1 MMERYY
7 DWIGNHR
14 EDILR
19 GNNWQR
25 NQCIENEIRTLKNN
39 LNSNTQH
46 IMLLT
51 LEEAQGVIDDLLGSK
66 SVSFSTN
73 YAGNIKDAADATK
86 KLSKLFSYQQAGKIV
101 FTLKGLGIK
110 ATQYAYQGKLYVKI
124 TGYPSLRRIL
134 NGTRYRINHP
144 KVLEVGIGSAGFRNG
159 IMSGAKF
166 CIWFSACWRLIELA
180 FKSEYDVAALLGN
193 VTMDVAKV
201 IVSVFVSQS
210 VGSTLGLA
218 VPLLFSSAAVPVW
231 GEIVGV
237 VVLGFII
244 TWSLNEVDNKYEL
257 SDKLIACIREGLKER
272 QRIEERNIQR
282 LGYRSSL
289 YGGNY

>member
-1 MMERYY
+1 MESYY

-25 NQCIENEIRTLKNN
+25 NQRIENEIRTLKNN

-66 SVSFSTN
+66 PVSFSTN
-73 YAGNIKDAADATK
+73 YAGNIKDTADATK
-86 KLSKLFSYQQAGKIV
+86 KLLKLFSYQQAGKIV

-159 IMSGAKF
+159 IMSGARF
-166 CIWFSACWRLIELA
+166 CIWFSACWRFIELV
-180 FKSEYDVAALLGN
+180 FKSEHDVAALLGN
-193 VTMDVAKV
+193 VMMDVAKV
-201 IVSVFVSQS
+201 IVSVFASK
-210 VGSTLGLA
+210 LA
-218 VPLLFSSAAVPVW
+218 GRTPVLFLSSFIVTSAAVPVW
-231 GEIVGV
+231 GEIVCAV
-237 VVLGFII
+237 ALGFFIAYI
-244 TWSLNEVDNKYEL
+244 LNEVDEKYEL
-257 SDKLIACIREGLKER
+257 SDKLIACICEGMKEQQKIAEWNSR
-272 QRIEERNIQR
+272 HS
-282 LGYRSSL
+282 GYSGSL
-289 YGGNY
+289 YGGIY

>member
-1 MMERYY
+1 MERYY

-25 NQCIENEIRTLKNN
+25 NQRVENEIRKLKNN

-51 LEEAQGVIDDLLGSK
+51 PEEAQGVIDNLLSNK

-73 YAGNIKDAADATK
+73 YAGNIKDTADATK

-144 KVLEVGIGSAGFRNG
+144 KVLEVGIGSAGFRDG
-159 IMSGAKF
+159 IMSGARF
-166 CIWFSACWRLIELA
+166 CIWFSACWRLIELV
-180 FKSEYDVAALLGN
+180 FKSEHDVAALLGN

-201 IVSVFVSQS
+201 IVSIFVSQS
-210 VGSTLGLA
+210 VGSALELA

-244 TWSLNEVDNKYEL
+244 ARSLNEVDKKYEL

-272 QRIEERNIQR
+272 QRIEEWNIQR

>member
-1 MMERYY
+1 MERYY

>member
-1 MMERYY
+1 MERYY

-25 NQCIENEIRTLKNN
+25 NQRVENEIRKLKNN

-46 IMLLT
+46 IILLT
-51 LEEAQGVIDDLLGSK
+51 PEEAQGVIEDLLSSK

-73 YAGNIKDAADATK
+73 YAGNIKDTADATK
-86 KLSKLFSYQQAGKIV
+86 KLSKFFSYQQAGKIV

-144 KVLEVGIGSAGFRNG
+144 KVLEVGIGSAGFRDG
-159 IMSGAKF
+159 IMSGARF
-166 CIWFSACWRLIELA
+166 CIWFSACWRLIELV
-180 FKSEYDVAALLGN
+180 FKSEHDVAALLGN

-201 IVSVFVSQS
+201 IVSIFVSQS
-210 VGSTLGLA
+210 VGSALELA

-244 TWSLNEVDNKYEL
+244 ARSLNEVDKKYEL

-272 QRIEERNIQR
+272 QRIEEWNIQR

>member
-1 MMERYY
+1 MMEKYY

-19 GNNWQR
+19 GNNWQH
-25 NQCIENEIRTLKNN
+25 NQRIENEIRKLKNN

-51 LEEAQGVIDDLLGSK
+51 LEEAQGVIDDLLGSET
-66 SVSFSTN
+66 VSFSTN
-73 YAGNIKDAADATK
+73 YAGNIKDTADATK
-86 KLSKLFSYQQAGKIV
+86 KLLKLFSYQQAGKIV

-159 IMSGAKF
+159 IMSGARF
-166 CIWFSACWRLIELA
+166 CIWFSACWRLIELV
-180 FKSEYDVAALLGN
+180 FKSEHDVAALLGN

-201 IVSVFVSQS
+201 IVSVFVSRLS
-210 VGSTLGLA
+210 GNVIRWGVSFFVT
-218 VPLLFSSAAVPVW
+218 SAAVPVW
-231 GEIVGV
+231 GEIVGAV
-237 VVLGFII
+237 ALGFFIAYA
-244 TWSLNEVDNKYEL
+244 LNEVDEKYEL
-257 SDKLIACIREGLKER
+257 SDKLIACIREGMKEQQKIAEWNSR
-272 QRIEERNIQR
+272 HS
-282 LGYRSSL
+282 GYRGSL
-289 YGGNY
+289 YGGIY

>member
-1 MMERYY
+1 MERYY

-25 NQCIENEIRTLKNN
+25 NQRVENEIRKLKNN

-51 LEEAQGVIDDLLGSK
+51 PEEAQGVIDDLLSNK
-66 SVSFSTN
+66 SVSFSTS
-73 YAGNIKDAADATK
+73 YAGNIKDTADATK

-144 KVLEVGIGSAGFRNG
+144 KVLEVGIGSAGFRDG
-159 IMSGAKF
+159 IMSGSRF
-166 CIWFSACWRLIELA
+166 CIWFSACWRLIELV
-180 FKSEYDVAALLGN
+180 FKSEHDVAALLGN

-201 IVSVFVSQS
+201 IVSIFVSQS
-210 VGSTLGLA
+210 VGSALELA

-244 TWSLNEVDNKYEL
+244 ARSLNEVDKKYEL

-272 QRIEERNIQR
+272 QRIEEWNIQR

>member
-1 MMERYY
+1 MESYY

-19 GNNWQR
+19 GNNWHR
-25 NQCIENEIRTLKNN
+25 NQRIENEIRTLKNN

-66 SVSFSTN
+66 PVSFSTN
-73 YAGNIKDAADATK
+73 YAGNIRDTVFATK
-86 KLSKLFSYQQAGKIV
+86 NLSKLFSYQQAGKIV

-134 NGTRYRINHP
+134 NGTRYGINHT

-166 CIWFSACWRLIELA
+166 CIWFSACWRLIELI
-180 FKSEYDVAALLGN
+180 FKSEHDVAALLGN

-244 TWSLNEVDNKYEL
+244 VWSLSEVDKKYEL

-289 YGGNY
+289 YGGNF

>member
-1 MMERYY
+1 MERYY

-19 GNNWQR
+19 GNNWQL
-25 NQCIENEIRTLKNN
+25 NQRVENEIRTLKNN

-66 SVSFSTN
+66 PVSFSTN

-159 IMSGAKF
+159 IMSGARF

-180 FKSEYDVAALLGN
+180 FKSEHDVAALLGN

-201 IVSVFVSQS
+201 IVSIFASRLSGNVIRWGVSLFV
-210 VGSTLGLA
+210 T
-218 VPLLFSSAAVPVW
+218 SATVPVW
-231 GEIVGV
+231 GGIVGAV
-237 VVLGFII
+237 ALGLFIA
-244 TWSLNEVDNKYEL
+244 WSLNEVDKKYEL
-257 SDKLIACIREGLKER
+257 SDKLIACIRQGLKER
-272 QRIEERNIQR
+272 QRIEEWNAQR
-282 LGYRSSL
+282 LGYRNSL
-289 YGGNY
+289 YGGIY

>member
-1 MMERYY
+1 MERYY

-25 NQCIENEIRTLKNN
+25 NQRVENEIRKLKNN

-46 IMLLT
+46 IILLT
-51 LEEAQGVIDDLLGSK
+51 PEEAQGVIEDLLSSK

-73 YAGNIKDAADATK
+73 YAGNIKDTADATK

-144 KVLEVGIGSAGFRNG
+144 KVLEVGIGSAGFRDG
-159 IMSGAKF
+159 IMSGARF
-166 CIWFSACWRLIELA
+166 CIWFSACWRLIELV
-180 FKSEYDVAALLGN
+180 FKSEHDVAALLGN

-201 IVSVFVSQS
+201 IVSIFVSQS
-210 VGSTLGLA
+210 VGSALELA

-244 TWSLNEVDNKYEL
+244 ARSLNEVDKKYEL

-272 QRIEERNIQR
+272 QRIEEWNIQR

>member
-1 MMERYY
+1 MERYY

-25 NQCIENEIRTLKNN
+25 NQRIDNEIRTLKNN

-51 LEEAQGVIDDLLGSK
+51 FEEAQGVIDDLLGSK

-159 IMSGAKF
+159 ILSGARF

-180 FKSEYDVAALLGN
+180 FKSEHDVAALLGN

-282 LGYRSSL
+282 LGCRSSL

>member
-1 MMERYY
+1 MERYY

-25 NQCIENEIRTLKNN
+25 NQRVENEIRKLKNN

-51 LEEAQGVIDDLLGSK
+51 PEEAQGVIDDLLSNK

-73 YAGNIKDAADATK
+73 YAGNIKDTADATK

-144 KVLEVGIGSAGFRNG
+144 KVLEVGIGSAGFRDG
-159 IMSGAKF
+159 IMSGARF
-166 CIWFSACWRLIELA
+166 CIWFSACWRLIELV
-180 FKSEYDVAALLGN
+180 FKSEHDVAALLGN

-201 IVSVFVSQS
+201 IVSIFVSQS
-210 VGSTLGLA
+210 VGSALELA

-244 TWSLNEVDNKYEL
+244 TQSLNEVDKKYEL

-272 QRIEERNIQR
+272 QRIEEWNIQR

>member
-1 MMERYY
+1 MERYC
-7 DWIGNHR
+7 DWIENHR

-19 GNNWQR
+19 GNNRQR
-25 NQCIENEIRTLKNN
+25 NQRIENEIRTLKNN

-144 KVLEVGIGSAGFRNG
+144 KVLEVGIGSAGFRNN
-159 IMSGAKF
+159 IMSGARF
-166 CIWFSACWRLIELA
+166 CIWFSACWRFIEVV
-180 FKSEYDVAALLGN
+180 FKSEHDVAALLGN
-193 VTMDVAKV
+193 VTMDVVKV

-210 VGSTLGLA
+210 AGSALRLV
-218 VPLLFSSAAVPVW
+218 VPLFISSGAVPVW
-231 GEIVGV
+231 GEIVCV

-244 TWSLNEVDNKYEL
+244 AKTLNEVDKKYEL
-257 SDKLIACIREGLKER
+257 SDKLIACIREGIKDR
-272 QRIEERNIQR
+272 QRIAEWNAQR

-289 YGGNY
+289 YGGIY

>member
-1 MMERYY
+1 MESYY

-19 GNNWQR
+19 GNNWHR
-25 NQCIENEIRTLKNN
+25 NQRIENEIRTLKNN

-66 SVSFSTN
+66 PVSFSTN
-73 YAGNIKDAADATK
+73 YAGNIRDTVFATK
-86 KLSKLFSYQQAGKIV
+86 NLSKLFSYQQAGKIV

-134 NGTRYRINHP
+134 NGTRYGINHT

-166 CIWFSACWRLIELA
+166 CIWFSACWRLIELI
-180 FKSEYDVAALLGN
+180 FKSEHDVAALLGN

-201 IVSVFVSQS
+201 I
-210 VGSTLGLA
+210 
-218 VPLLFSSAAVPVW
+218 
-231 GEIVGV
+231 
-237 VVLGFII
+237 
-244 TWSLNEVDNKYEL
+244 
-257 SDKLIACIREGLKER
+257 
-272 QRIEERNIQR
+272 
-282 LGYRSSL
+282 
-289 YGGNY
+289 

>member
-1 MMERYY
+1 MERYY

-180 FKSEYDVAALLGN
+180 FKSEYDVAALL
-193 VTMDVAKV
+193 
-201 IVSVFVSQS
+201 
-210 VGSTLGLA
+210 
-218 VPLLFSSAAVPVW
+218 
-231 GEIVGV
+231 
-237 VVLGFII
+237 
-244 TWSLNEVDNKYEL
+244 
-257 SDKLIACIREGLKER
+257 
-272 QRIEERNIQR
+272 
-282 LGYRSSL
+282 
-289 YGGNY
+289 

>member
-1 MMERYY
+1 MESYY

-25 NQCIENEIRTLKNN
+25 NQRIENEIRTLKNN

-66 SVSFSTN
+66 PVSFSTN
-73 YAGNIKDAADATK
+73 YAGNIRDTVFATK
-86 KLSKLFSYQQAGKIV
+86 NLSKLFSYQQAGKIV

-144 KVLEVGIGSAGFRNG
+144 KVLEVGIGSAGFRNN
-159 IMSGAKF
+159 IMSGARF
-166 CIWFSACWRLIELA
+166 CIWFSACWRFIEVV
-180 FKSEYDVAALLGN
+180 FKSEHDVAALLGN